1 MPPKFKMKG
10 TYRRWRFEENRA
22 GEIELVDADIFAG
35 ENVQT
40 EGRIFGYES
49 EVNIRPKYR
58 VMFIGN
64 LAKEIMKV
72 RNGSFLSI
80 EGRIFK
86 SNYRNETYIFVG
98 GKFNVSVRL

>member
-72 RNGSFLSI
+72 HDGTILSV
-80 EGRIFK
+80 EGEIFK
-86 SNYRNETYIFVG
+86 SPRHEGDFGLVVN
-98 GKFNVSVRL
+98 KFKVIHGN